1 MFCPEDSVV
10 TIEPSTAPGRTVWAK
25 VAMSLSQWIKRTGSS
40 DWREI
45 GTFYGFI
52 SPLLVGWAIFLI
64 GPLLYSLYLSLTNYD
79 VLNAPVF
86 VGAQNY
92 LDLLSDTRFHKALYN
107 TAYFVVFYVPI
118 STGMALGL
126 ALLLHAVRRGK
137 ALFRA
142 IFYVPAIVPVV
153 PATLVFIWLLNFR
166 YGLIN
171 SALKGLGM
179 MPQAWLTEP
188 DLLKPSLI
196 FLTLWG
202 FGTSMLV
209 FLAGL
214 QAIPKDYYEAA
225 SMDGA
230 SPWRQFQ
237 SITLPLLSP
246 TTLFVFITKLIGAFQ
261 IFSSVYVLSGG
272 TTVGGPQDAA
282 LFVVPY
288 LYNLGFKLGRFGY
301 ASAVAWVLT
310 LIIMALTLL
319 SMRLTER
326 YVYYETTA
334 EGRD

>member
-1 MFCPEDSVV
+1 
-10 TIEPSTAPGRTVWAK
+10 
-25 VAMSLSQWIKRTGSS
+25 MSLSNLLKRIPSRE
-40 DWREI
+40 WREA

-52 SPLLVGWAIFLI
+52 SPLLVGWAVFLF
-64 GPLLYSLYLSLTNYD
+64 GPLLYSFYLSLTSYD
-79 VLNAPVF
+79 VLTAPTF
-86 VGAQNY
+86 VGAENY
-92 LDLLSDTRFHKALYN
+92 VALLSDGRFHKALYN
-107 TAYFVVFYVPI
+107 TAYFVAFFVPI
-118 STGMALGL
+118 STAMALGL
-126 ALLLHAVRRGK
+126 ALLLHAVRRGR

-153 PATLVFIWLLNFR
+153 PATLVFVWLLNYR

-171 SALKGLGM
+171 SALKVLGGV
-179 MPQAWLTEP
+179 PQAWLTQP

-196 FLTLWG
+196 FLSLWG

-225 SMDGA
+225 EIDGA
-230 SPWRQFQ
+230 SAWRKFQ

-288 LYNLGFKLGRFGY
+288 LYTLGFKLGRFGY

-310 LIIMALTLL
+310 LIIMGLTLL
-319 SMRLTER
+319 SMRLSER
-326 YVYYETTA
+326 HVYYETTA
-334 EGRD
+334 EGG